1 MEASYHVNRT
11 ILNIFQHCILGG
23 VIVTQE
29 LDSQLWIHLPHAHVT
44 MTEQHMLGLEIGF
57 LSLWLGVWYEYPLL
71 VKHYVS
77 SAAWGCSEVAAS
89 YSSWENLSP
98 STENASLFLQSVGKL
113 CKACFGLFH
122 WGWFVRRT
130 YLLLPT
136 AWGVNLLV
144 LISQAL
150 WFFLLFRFS
159 AAYFCASLFL
169 SQVVRG
175 KYLVRNTCRL
185 L

>member
-1 MEASYHVNRT
+1 MALDTFNSIMEASYHVNRT

-113 CKACFGLFH
+113 CAKLALGCFIG
-122 WGWFVRRT
+122 GD
-130 YLLLPT
+130 
-136 AWGVNLLV
+136 
-144 LISQAL
+144 
-150 WFFLLFRFS
+150 
-159 AAYFCASLFL
+159 L
-169 SQVVRG
+169 SG
-175 KYLVRNTCRL
+175 GHTCCCQLREESVF
-185 L
+185 

>member
-77 SAAWGCSEVAAS
+77 SVVFRMGCKLQLMGKSQSFNRECIFISAVCRKTVQSLLWAVSLGVVCQEDIPVVANCMRS
-89 YSSWENLSP
+89 QSSSSDFP
-98 STENASLFLQSVGKL
+98 GSLVF
-113 CKACFGLFH
+113 
-122 WGWFVRRT
+122 
-130 YLLLPT
+130 P
-136 AWGVNLLV
+136 
-144 LISQAL
+144 LI
-150 WFFLLFRFS
+150 
-159 AAYFCASLFL
+159 
-169 SQVVRG
+169 
-175 KYLVRNTCRL
+175 
-185 L
+185 